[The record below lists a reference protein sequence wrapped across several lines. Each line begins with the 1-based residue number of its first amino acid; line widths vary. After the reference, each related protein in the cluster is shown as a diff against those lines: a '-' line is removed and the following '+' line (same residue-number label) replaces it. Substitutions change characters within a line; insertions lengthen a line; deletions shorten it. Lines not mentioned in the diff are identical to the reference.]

1 MIQVQLIG
9 DSMLKE
15 PFAILLVSALMAVS
29 TISCASEP
37 DENFTYI
44 DLNASVKTQV
54 PNDLMRVQLYIEST
68 GDNPKS
74 IGIKNTKSLNSAVES
89 LKSQG
94 FVITIGNRVM
104 SPHYKRIS
112 TSDGTSNQPDGWTE
126 RLEFSASSSDFGSL
140 SLAIAKLDG
149 DIKMQ
154 GLSFS
159 VSPSLLAS
167 EEEELTAKAIESF
180 NKKAL
185 MIAKGMGAQQY
196 SVVSLNVPEA
206 GTQYPVRPMM
216 RMAAMTASEEVGM
229 ATEGGK
235 TTLVQSITGKISINK
250 NTYPSIE

>member
-1 MIQVQLIG
+1 
-9 DSMLKE
+9 MLKQQL
-15 PFAILLVSALMAVS
+15 AILMASALMTIS
-29 TISCASEP
+29 TICYASDP

-44 DLNASVKTQV
+44 DLNASVKTQI

-94 FVITIGNRVM
+94 IVITSGNRVM
-104 SPHYKRIS
+104 NPHYKHIN
-112 TSDGTSNQPDGWTE
+112 TSDGSSNQPDGWTE
-126 RLEFSASSSDFGSL
+126 RVEFSASSSDFGAL

-154 GLSFS
+154 GVSFS
-159 VSPSLLAS
+159 VSPSLLES
-167 EEEELTAKAIESF
+167 EEKGLTAQAIDSF
-180 NKKAL
+180 HKKAK

-196 SVVSLNVPEA
+196 SVVTLNVPQA

-235 TTLVQSITGKISINK
+235 TTLVQSVTGKISINK
-250 NTYPSIE
+250 NTYPSTE